1 MDFAQHL
8 AQEKKKV
15 ATPKF
20 NQKQEPTRRFTDEQK
35 KELWERVKSKSSY
48 IELRK
53 DIDKF
58 SYL

>member
-15 ATPKF
+15 STPKF

-35 KELWERVKSKSSY
+35 KELWKRVQDKSSY
-48 IELRK
+48 IDLRK

>member
-8 AQEKKKV
+8 AQEKQKLS
-15 ATPKF
+15 TPKF
-20 NQKQEPTRRFTDEQK
+20 NQKQEPIRRFTDEQK
-35 KELWERVKSKSSY
+35 KELWKRVQDKSSY
-48 IELRK
+48 IDLRK

>member
-15 ATPKF
+15 TTPKF
-20 NQKQEPTRRFTDEQK
+20 NQKQEPIRRFTDEQK
-35 KELWERVKSKSSY
+35 KELWKRVQDKSSY
-48 IELRK
+48 IDLRK
-53 DIDKF
+53 DIDKY

>member
-15 ATPKF
+15 TTPKF
-20 NQKQEPTRRFTDEQK
+20 NQKQEPIRRFTDEQK
-35 KELWERVKSKSSY
+35 KELWKRVQDKSSY
-48 IELRK
+48 IDLRK